1 MNIKHH
7 TVTARLLAATAFCS
21 IIAVSPAYAATAPET
36 APTVPAAASE
46 GDQLGDI
53 VVTAEKRPQTAQRTP
68 ISISVLSGA
77 DLANRHVVSLA
88 DLTDGSIPSLKV
100 APFYSRNSAL
110 IVNIRGV
117 GVLSDGNQPARDQGV
132 GVYVNGVYLGRAQGL
147 GTALFDID
155 SLEVLKGPQGTL
167 FGRNTEGGAINI
179 TTKKPTGEFHANL
192 IAGAGNFGSYKAEGH
207 IDLPSVA
214 GIALKIDGVV
224 SHRDPL
230 VKNTLTGASGFNA
243 YDKRGVRVE
252 ALWNPTSDF
261 SADYAFDTSYDA
273 STSLYLQL
281 LAPGSNKQAPLGTV
295 QATRADVANVGV
307 PEQPSVG
314 KVHGHELTLEYKPSN
329 TLTLKSITSYR
340 SLTQSQYDNG
350 SAATTLSN
358 GTGVFTSKDA
368 SGATVPLL
376 FARYSLAQFRQN
388 QISQEFQ
395 AIGELPRLKYVFGA
409 LYYQERVQD
418 NAQAFFTNQC
428 TDTTCTNYIILPQN
442 FRTDVVNWASLPQSY
457 DSQRIDR
464 ASHVTTTSVG
474 AFGQATYTPAL
485 LDDAIHVTGGLRW
498 TRDAKHGQL
507 FTVNGATPVVFGVS
521 GTRYLDAHWSR
532 VDPMVNVLV
541 DVSRDIH
548 VYGKWSTG
556 YKSGGANSRSLQYL
570 AFNPETV
577 SVFEA
582 GLKTEFFNRHARFN
596 VSAYAGTYKNVQ
608 VDFSGLYETIVGGVL
623 TRSNRT
629 TTETL
634 NAPGTGGIHGVEAD
648 FKLTPV
654 PHLTLGASY
663 AYTYVRIPSTA
674 NPFPATAGGT
684 VNNTPVPIYQTY
696 TPKHGASGTIDY
708 EVPLQGATVRAHL
721 DGNYDSGF
729 YANGN
734 DVLYLGAGNPGNV
747 YQPKGDSAFIVNG
760 TLALADIDMG
770 RGDARVTVSVWARN
784 LFNEQHVF
792 YRALS
797 LTSGYNGFFNEARTF
812 GGQVQVKF

>member
-261 SADYAFDTSYDA
+261 SADYAFDSSYDA

-281 LAPGSNKQAPLGTV
+281 LGLGTNKQAALGTV

-314 KVHGHELTLEYKPSN
+314 KVHGHELNLEYRPASH
-329 TLTLKSITSYR
+329 LTLKSITSYR
-340 SLTQSQYDNG
+340 ALTQSQYDNG
-350 SAATTLSN
+350 SASTTMSN
-358 GTGVFTSKDA
+358 ASGVFTNVAFS
-368 SGATVPLL
+368 
-376 FARYSLAQFRQN
+376 RYSLAQFRQN
-388 QISQEFQ
+388 QFSQEFQ
-395 AIGELPRLKYVFGA
+395 AIGELGRLKYVAGA
-409 LYYQERVQD
+409 LYYRENVQD
-418 NAQAFFTNQC
+418 NAQAFATNQF
-428 TDTTCTNYIILPQN
+428 TDAAGSAYTILSLNY
-442 FRTDVVNWASLPQSY
+442 DA
-457 DSQRIDR
+457 QRIDR
-464 ASHVTTTSVG
+464 ASHVSTTSVG

-507 FTVNGATPVVFGVS
+507 FTVNGASPVVFGVT

-570 AFNPETV
+570 AFNPESV

-608 VDFSGLYETIVGGVL
+608 VDFSGLYETVINGVL

-648 FKLTPV
+648 FKLTPL

-684 VNNTPVPIYQTY
+684 VNNTPVEIYQTY
-696 TPKHGASGTIDY
+696 TPEHGASGTIDY
-708 EVPLQGATVRAHL
+708 EIPLEGATVRAHL

-729 YANGN
+729 YANAT
-734 DVLYLGAGNPGNV
+734 DPLFLGAGNAGNV

-797 LTSGYNGFFNEARTF
+797 LTSGLNGFFNEARTF

>member
-1 MNIKHH
+1 MLSKNQF
-7 TVTARLLAATAFCS
+7 VAVRLLAATAFCS
-21 IIAVSPAYAATAPET
+21 SFALSPAFASTAPE
-36 APTVPAAASE
+36 AAPAAPATAADESA
-46 GDQLGDI
+46 QLGDI
-53 VVTAEKRPQTAQRTP
+53 VVTAEKRPQTAQKTP

-179 TTKKPTGEFHANL
+179 TTKKPTGEFHANV
-192 IAGAGNFGSYKAEGH
+192 IAGLGNYGSYKTEGH

-214 GIALKIDGVV
+214 GISLKLDGVI

-230 VKNTLTGASGFNA
+230 VKNPLSGASGFNF
-243 YDKRGVRVE
+243 YDKHGLRVE
-252 ALWNPTSDF
+252 ALWKPTADF

-281 LAPGSNKQAPLGTV
+281 LARGSNRQAALGTL
-295 QATRADVANVGV
+295 QTTRADVANVGA

-314 KVHGHELTLEYKPSN
+314 KVQGHELNLEYHPARN
-329 TLTLKSITSYR
+329 LTLKSITSYR
-340 SLTQSQYDNG
+340 YLTQSQYDNG

-358 GTGVFTSKDA
+358 GSGVFTGVA
-368 SGATVPLL
+368 

-388 QISQEFQ
+388 QFSQEFQ
-395 AIGELPRLKYVFGA
+395 AIGELGRLKYVAGA
-409 LYYQERVQD
+409 LYYRENVQD
-418 NAQAFFTNQC
+418 NAQAFNTNQF
-428 TDTTCTNYIILPQN
+428 TDAAGSTYTILSLNY
-442 FRTDVVNWASLPQSY
+442 DA
-457 DSQRIDR
+457 QRIDR

-485 LDDAIHVTGGLRW
+485 LDDAIHLTGGLRW
-498 TRDAKHGQL
+498 TRDAKHGEL
-507 FTVNGATPVVFGVS
+507 FTVNGAAPVVFGVS
-521 GTRYLDAHWSR
+521 GTRFLDAHWSR
-532 VDPMVNVLV
+532 VDPMLNVLV

-570 AFNPETV
+570 AFNPESV

-582 GLKTEFFNRHARFN
+582 GLKTEFFNRHSRFN

-608 VDFSGLYETIVGGVL
+608 VDFSGLYETIVNGVL

-634 NAPGTGGIHGVEAD
+634 NARGTGGIHGVEAD

-684 VNNTPVPIYQTY
+684 VNNTPVPVYQTY

-708 EVPLQGATVRAHL
+708 EVPLQGATIRAHL

-734 DVLYLGAGNPGNV
+734 DPLYLGAGNPGNV

-760 TLALADIDMG
+760 TLALADIDVG
-770 RGDARVTVSVWARN
+770 RGDARVTLSVWARN
-784 LFNEQHVF
+784 LLNEQHVF
-792 YRALS
+792 YKALS
-797 LTSGYNGFFNEARTF
+797 LTSGLNGFFNEARTF